1 MSIPLP
7 LRIRQEPQLQ
17 PTQATQEM
25 VAVAPLEII
34 NLTQVLTL
42 TFQVQALARVRGV
55 LEDLVLPVILVQ
67 PIS

>member
-1 MSIPLP
+1 M
-7 LRIRQEPQLQ
+7 
-17 PTQATQEM
+17 
-25 VAVAPLEII
+25 AVAPLESIKLI
-34 NLTQVLTL
+34 QVLTL